1 MRTSTEKIRTPFCC
15 PCPSEKT
22 GSQHK
27 IRTKI
32 GQGQDPDSAVRLT
45 PTQTTNGDLNKKQIP
60 CQGRTARPLTRL
72 VPADYCDGKS
82 APRCAR
88 NGKPLPNAR
97 VLSNAFHMDKKDK
110 ERFER
115 KKIKPDAGLEPATV
129 GLKVQRSTD

>member
-1 MRTSTEKIRTPFCC
+1 M
-15 PCPSEKT
+15 
-22 GSQHK
+22 
-27 IRTKI
+27 
-32 GQGQDPDSAVRLT
+32 
-45 PTQTTNGDLNKKQIP
+45 
-60 CQGRTARPLTRL
+60 
-72 VPADYCDGKS
+72 PADYCDGKS